1 MGRKIRNVETIVSH
15 KTKEVVDGYTE
26 DYPLTFTDYIV
37 MIDFH
42 HGNSTFYRFIS
53 EYDMNKFVYSIREYL
68 DYWEPYDD
76 DIKALDEFYSQ
87 SDKIN
92 QR

>member
-1 MGRKIRNVETIVSH
+1 
-15 KTKEVVDGYTE
+15 
-26 DYPLTFTDYIV
+26 
-37 MIDFH
+37 
-42 HGNSTFYRFIS
+42 
-53 EYDMNKFVYSIREYL
+53 MNKFVYSIREYL